1 MDKPAQR
8 YVALLRAI
16 NVGGHNV
23 KMDILRELFE
33 QLGFA
38 NVATFIASGNVIFES
53 PEDDTA
59 ALAGRIAGHLHGA
72 LGYAVATF
80 IRTPAE
86 LAAVSAYLP
95 FPQDEIAASAAMS
108 VGFLADAAPADAQAR
123 VLALATEI
131 DAFHLHGREVY
142 WLHRARQSES
152 KISGGVLEKALGGQ
166 LTLRNITTVRKL
178 AAKYG

>member
-1 MDKPAQR
+1 MTNATRQ

-23 KMDILRELFE
+23 KMAVLRELFE
-33 QLGFA
+33 QLGFV
-38 NVATFIASGNVIFES
+38 NVETFIASGNVIFAS

-59 ALAGRIAGHLHGA
+59 RLAGQIAGHLHSA
-72 LGYAVATF
+72 LGYEVATF

-86 LAAVSAYLP
+86 LAAVNAYQP
-95 FPQDEIAASAAMS
+95 FTADEIAASSALS
-108 VGFLADAAPADAQAR
+108 VGFLAAPAPEAAQAR
-123 VLALATEI
+123 VLALATDI
-131 DAFHLHGREVY
+131 DGFHLHGRELY

-152 KISGGVLEKALGGQ
+152 KISGGVLEKALGAQ
-166 LTLRNITTVRKL
+166 ATLRNITTVRKL